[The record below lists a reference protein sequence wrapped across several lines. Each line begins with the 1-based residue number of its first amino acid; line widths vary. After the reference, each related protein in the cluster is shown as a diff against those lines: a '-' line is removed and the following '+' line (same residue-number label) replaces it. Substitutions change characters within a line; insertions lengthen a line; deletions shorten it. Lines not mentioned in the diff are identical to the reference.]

1 MISWRQTSTIY
12 RMVLSIKNSTITL
25 LLLISCGTIIGQN
38 THLYDN
44 SELVMP
50 ILYLKVL
57 EDPKKSFSP
66 KEVMNAPE
74 LRVLDKGVPN
84 LGVSSSSFW
93 LQFKIKN
100 TSDIEGLS
108 LILEQP
114 NIDKVTLYKW
124 RPNNNYEVEY
134 QGEDQPFHHR
144 NYNHPNYIFDIVVPK
159 NETRTF
165 LLKIQAEEQ
174 LFLPLFISTPKAT
187 VGFISNRDTV
197 FALYTGIMLVMILY
211 NLFIYFTVREKTYIY
226 YVIYVSL
233 ILLTQISLKG
243 YHFKY
248 LLPGFPYL
256 ASKCMVIF
264 PSLTGIFAMEFIKV
278 FLRVGEQNVN
288 FNKFFL
294 VIESVFVFSILLL
307 LIEELSP
314 ISFQIMQIC
323 TMLGSIFALYVGYHM
338 AKLGDRPA
346 KFFLIAWTILLLGAI
361 LFVLKDYGILP
372 YNNFT
377 NYTLPVGS
385 ALETILL
392 SFALAD
398 KINTYKKER
407 LEAIQA
413 KEKMLAEKN
422 KSLEAK
428 VAFRTQ
434 KLKRT
439 VADLIATQSQLVHAE
454 KMAALGQ
461 LTAGIA
467 HEINNPLNYMTQSVT
482 ILEEDFTDLKKIT
495 KKYDALLHKIPEDE
509 KLFSAIKKHKQSTRE
524 IDTVYTDIE
533 DSLRVISEGI
543 EKTANISK
551 GLTTY
556 SRMDSTAYKRVS
568 VEKNLEAT
576 IQLLKHEFNAKDI
589 LLERD
594 YARPSKKVDC
604 NPGQLNQVFTN
615 LLNNAIYAIKHREK
629 PSEKGC
635 IRIITQVNPNYFVV
649 TIRDNGMGMSAKT
662 LSKIY
667 DPFFTTKDVG
677 EGTGL
682 GLSIS
687 YGIIRNHQGSIQVDS
702 TLNKGTSFRIS
713 LPISFQK
720 NTQSNEEND

>member
-1 MISWRQTSTIY
+1 
-12 RMVLSIKNSTITL
+12 
-25 LLLISCGTIIGQN
+25 
-38 THLYDN
+38 
-44 SELVMP
+44 
-50 ILYLKVL
+50 
-57 EDPKKSFSP
+57 
-66 KEVMNAPE
+66 
-74 LRVLDKGVPN
+74 
-84 LGVSSSSFW
+84 
-93 LQFKIKN
+93 
-100 TSDIEGLS
+100 
-108 LILEQP
+108 
-114 NIDKVTLYKW
+114 
-124 RPNNNYEVEY
+124 
-134 QGEDQPFHHR
+134 
-144 NYNHPNYIFDIVVPK
+144 
-159 NETRTF
+159 
-165 LLKIQAEEQ
+165 
-174 LFLPLFISTPKAT
+174 
-187 VGFISNRDTV
+187 
-197 FALYTGIMLVMILY
+197 
-211 NLFIYFTVREKTYIY
+211 
-226 YVIYVSL
+226 
-233 ILLTQISLKG
+233 
-243 YHFKY
+243 
-248 LLPGFPYL
+248 
-256 ASKCMVIF
+256 
-264 PSLTGIFAMEFIKV
+264 
-278 FLRVGEQNVN
+278 
-288 FNKFFL
+288 
-294 VIESVFVFSILLL
+294 
-307 LIEELSP
+307 
-314 ISFQIMQIC
+314 
-323 TMLGSIFALYVGYHM
+323 
-338 AKLGDRPA
+338 
-346 KFFLIAWTILLLGAI
+346 
-361 LFVLKDYGILP
+361 
-372 YNNFT
+372 
-377 NYTLPVGS
+377 
-385 ALETILL
+385 
-392 SFALAD
+392 
-398 KINTYKKER
+398 
-407 LEAIQA
+407 
-413 KEKMLAEKN
+413 
-422 KSLEAK
+422 
-428 VAFRTQ
+428 
-434 KLKRT
+434 
-439 VADLIATQSQLVHAE
+439 
-454 KMAALGQ
+454 MAALGQ